1 MIQAYRITSADLY
14 ISKKFRKGD
23 SAINYTLW
31 IPARTTKGTAC
42 LWAAS
47 ATIFNPTGAITPPLL
62 ITAWAP
68 TITFRREE
76 IWSSKKKT
84 KFNLHGNY
92 KAFIVVYHIHPGNH
106 CKNCRISNYSG
117 LKAPHNQ
124 FLSKR
129 MSLISGFNQTNRK
142 WYCH

>member
-1 MIQAYRITSADLY
+1 M
-14 ISKKFRKGD
+14 
-23 SAINYTLW
+23 
-31 IPARTTKGTAC
+31 TK
-42 LWAAS
+42 
-47 ATIFNPTGAITPPLL
+47 
-62 ITAWAP
+62 
-68 TITFRREE
+68 
-76 IWSSKKKT
+76 SKKKT

-142 WYCH
+142 WHCHYGRKLIMELLLQTIIISNEKHWYYDLGAPSATNTRNDLFFSFAAQRNSTTVLELPKVNITSLKTCK